1 MILTCAPHAQVGFQR
16 FQVNATS
23 ANGVDTSVFGT
34 AEGARQ
40 CVAALRTAFASLTQ
54 VEFIMQR
61 NSETRPLWEL
71 LEAEMPPN
79 VSLLFDDSMGL
90 GKCRC
95 GQSRHSTFLVSPV
108 YTNKPRPLACSTEW
122 PSPPPPEVK
131 FGYAGGLGPQ
141 AGQGAHDMR
150 SFIRKYAPTS
160 GRNHGV
166 P

>member
-1 MILTCAPHAQVGFQR
+1 MAAATLRPAPLAQVGFQR

-34 AEGARQ
+34 AEGARR

-71 LEAEMPPN
+71 LVAEMPPN

-95 GQSRHSTFLVSPV
+95 RPRALAPRFSP
-108 YTNKPRPLACSTEW
+108 PFALRSSCAPLALLSA
-122 PSPPPPEVK
+122 PLAIADNSRVPPRLQTTHTHHAPPHPL
-131 FGYAGGLGPQ
+131 A
-141 AGQGAHDMR
+141 
-150 SFIRKYAPTS
+150 
-160 GRNHGV
+160 
-166 P
+166 